1 MIVKFETK
9 SNRVKG
15 ISFHQTRP
23 WVLTSLHSGV
33 IQLWDY
39 RIGSLID
46 KYEEHEGNEKT
57 QFFNENYII
66 YKALLEEYVSIKV
79 NHFLCPEGMI
89 LK

>member
-15 ISFHQTRP
+15 ISFHSTRP
-23 WVLTSLHSGV
+23 WVLCSLHSGT

-46 KYEEHEGNEKT
+46 KYEEHEGRNPL
-57 QFFNENYII
+57 FLIIFN
-66 YKALLEEYVSIKV
+66 L
-79 NHFLCPEGMI
+79 
-89 LK
+89 

>member
-23 WVLTSLHSGV
+23 WILTSLHSGV

-46 KYEEHEGNEKT
+46 KYEDHEGFP
-57 QFFNENYII
+57 FFRKKRIHI
-66 YKALLEEYVSIKV
+66 FK
-79 NHFLCPEGMI
+79 
-89 LK
+89 